1 MWKCLVLC
9 RCVRRGDCWRCD
21 RRVAQLRPD
30 PPGRVVHR
38 SLREETQV
46 PSGESD
52 RGQRDEVRLS
62 RLLNV
67 VSSHHHVGSHFLSF
81 VTFNSLSV
89 HQEERSAG
97 PGSLWQR
104 SRGNHSRQP
113 PCWGG
118 WGSLKKKTNKKK
130 QLERRQSNGKSVMF
144 RLQHASSSKGIS
156 GTELMFEDWSVFWIR
171 RVSVFIIDR
180 IFNTFF
186 FSCDFLFLLKI
197 GLNVDT
203 MF

>member
-9 RCVRRGDCWRCD
+9 RCVRWGDCWRCD
-21 RRVAQLRPD
+21 RRVARLRPD

-46 PSGESD
+46 PGGESG

-67 VSSHHHVGSHFLSF
+67 VSSHHHVASHFVSS

-97 PGSLWQR
+97 TGSLWQR

-118 WGSLKKKTNKKK
+118 WAGSLKRKKRKKK

-156 GTELMFEDWSVFWIR
+156 GTELMFGDWSVFWIR
-171 RVSVFIIDR
+171 RVSVLIIDR

-186 FSCDFLFLLKI
+186 FFICLFI
-197 GLNVDT
+197 ST
-203 MF
+203 